1 MSEDE
6 TPASLLLRDAQVNLQ
21 ISDALATHLPE
32 APFQHEI
39 YFQAFYAVEKA
50 VKAVCDVCGI
60 ATIFS
65 DTWNPKIKTHD
76 ISTLLQLLESTPALD
91 RQMAD
96 RIASAISD
104 IPFRPE
110 NRYPVLVD
118 KNIPHELES
127 FTTESAN
134 QARAYAHQF
143 VSEVETWV
151 AARS

>member
-1 MSEDE
+1 MSGDE
-6 TPASLLLRDAQVNLQ
+6 TPASLLLRDAKINLQ
-21 ISDALATHLPE
+21 VSDALATHLPD
-32 APFQHEI
+32 APFQPEI

-60 ATIFS
+60 ATIS
-65 DTWNPKIKTHD
+65 PDTWNPKIKTHD
-76 ISTLLQLLESTPALD
+76 ISELLQLLEGTPALD
-91 RQMAD
+91 RQMTD
-96 RIASAISD
+96 RIASAVSD

-134 QARAYAHQF
+134 EARTYAHRF
-143 VSEVETWV
+143 VSEVESWV
-151 AARS
+151 ATRS